1 MMNLDRSAP
10 PSNGHTD
17 HHLKRNS
24 VIHSMSRV
32 NNPVLHLHSGDT
44 VTVETYDCFHDQ
56 LLDPQSVFWDIDFSK
71 LNPATGPIYIE
82 EAAPGTLLKI
92 DILDIR
98 LNEWGCTEIDRE
110 YGTLADLVEQPV
122 VRRIP
127 VRQGKV
133 HFGEHLRLDLRPMI
147 GVIGV
152 APEDG
157 EVATDCPAS
166 HGGNMDCTLIA
177 PGATLYLPVF
187 VPGALLALGDLHAC
201 MGDGEIGGCGLEIAG
216 QVKLRLSVL
225 PQRAQNF
232 PNFPIVANATEL
244 AVIASAATVESAWTL
259 AVRQMHALL
268 RNETRL
274 SSDEVIMLLSLCG
287 DLAICQ
293 TVNPQKTVR
302 MSIPL
307 RYALDSGYTNWL

>member
-1 MMNLDRSAP
+1 MNLDQSAP
-10 PSNGHTD
+10 VSSGHTD
-17 HHLKRNS
+17 HYLKRHS
-24 VIHSMSRV
+24 VIHSMSRA
-32 NNPVLHLHSGDT
+32 NNPALYMCSGET

-56 LLDPQSVFWDIDFSK
+56 LLDPQAVFEDIDFSK
-71 LNPATGPIYIE
+71 LNPATGPIYVE
-82 EAAPGTLLKI
+82 EAAPGTMLKI
-92 DILDIR
+92 DILDIL

-133 HFGEHLRLDLRPMI
+133 HFSEHLRLDLHPMI

-187 VPGALLALGDLHAC
+187 VPGALFALGDLHAC
-201 MGDGEIGGCGLEIAG
+201 MGDGEIGGCGLEVAG
-216 QVKLRLSVL
+216 QVKLRLSIL
-225 PQRAQNF
+225 HQRVQG
-232 PNFPIVANATEL
+232 FPIVANATEL
-244 AVIASAATVESAWTL
+244 AVIASEATIENAWTL
-259 AVRQMHALL
+259 AVRQMYTLL
-268 RNETRL
+268 RNETSL

-287 DLAICQ
+287 NLAICQ

-307 RYALDSGYTNWL
+307 RYALDSGYSK

>member
-1 MMNLDRSAP
+1 MMNLDRAAP
-10 PSNGHTD
+10 LSHDPAD
-17 HHLKRNS
+17 HHLKRHS
-24 VIHSMSRV
+24 VIYSMSRANTPALRV
-32 NNPVLHLHSGDT
+32 RSGET

-56 LLDPQSVFWDIDFSK
+56 LLDPQAVFGDIDFSK
-71 LNPATGPIYIE
+71 LNPATGPVYVE

-110 YGTLADLVEQPV
+110 YGTLADLVERPV

-127 VRQGKV
+127 VRQGKA
-133 HFGEHLRLDLRPMI
+133 HFSEHLQLDLRPMI

-216 QVKLRLSVL
+216 QARLRLSVL

-232 PNFPIVANATEL
+232 PIVVNAAEL
-244 AVIASAATVESAWTL
+244 AVIASAVTVENAWAL
-259 AVRQMHALL
+259 AVRQMHTLL

-287 DLAICQ
+287 DLAVCQ
-293 TVNPQKTVR
+293 TVNPRKTVR

-307 RYALDSGYTNWL
+307 RYALDSGYTR